1 MKRAFPAL
9 LALLCATL
17 ALLIATSSSPLYA
30 ANFWTDT
37 NIYFTIGRG
46 MTRGLMPYRD
56 LFDHKGAAAVH
67 ALRAGG
73 GDFGYELH
81 RRVHSG
87 GVEPHGG
94 GLRGLADGFALRR
107 GAADAA
113 EHADSGGGRLLL
125 HGVHAGRKR
134 GGNSRSPRWRRACIW
149 RWR

>member
-56 LFDHKGAAAVH
+56 LFDHKGPLLFMLYALGAAISDTSFIGVFILEALSLAAAVY
-67 ALRAGG
+67 AGWRTVSLFGEGRSFAAARRSRRA
-73 GDFGYELH
+73 EA
-81 RRVHSG
+81 RR
-87 GVEPHGG
+87 
-94 GLRGLADGFALRR
+94 
-107 GAADAA
+107 
-113 EHADSGGGRLLL
+113 
-125 HGVHAGRKR
+125 
-134 GGNSRSPRWRRACIW
+134 NSRFPRWRRACIW